1 MSTEQTPNQTEPT
14 SKEPDPVS
22 RMRRDFLALGS
33 ALLAMTAAALV
44 AAPVIGFLFEP
55 FMRMRSTPR
64 LWRSVGGVDAFPIGE
79 TVQVSFENADPL
91 PWDGPAARSSAWL
104 RRESS
109 SVFLAFSVDCT
120 HLGCPVR
127 WEKGAE
133 LFLCPCHGGVYYK
146 NGEVAAGPPPHAL
159 IQYPVRIDNGQVQIE
174 TSQIPLV

>member
-1 MSTEQTPNQTEPT
+1 
-14 SKEPDPVS
+14 
-22 RMRRDFLALGS
+22 
-33 ALLAMTAAALV
+33 
-44 AAPVIGFLFEP
+44 
-55 FMRMRSTPR
+55 
-64 LWRSVGGVDAFPIGE
+64 VGGVDTFQIGE

-104 RRESS
+104 RREGPTQ
-109 SVFLAFSVDCT
+109 FLAFSINCT

-146 NGEVAAGPPPHAL
+146 DGSVAAGPPPHSL
-159 IQYPVRIDNGQVQIE
+159 IQYPVRVNNGDVQIE